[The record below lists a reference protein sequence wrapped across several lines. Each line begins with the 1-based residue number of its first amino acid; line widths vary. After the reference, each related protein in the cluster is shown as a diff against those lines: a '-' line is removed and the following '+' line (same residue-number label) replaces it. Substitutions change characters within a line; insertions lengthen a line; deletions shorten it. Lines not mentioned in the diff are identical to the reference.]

1 MGAAVS
7 SCVWWGALGTSHQ
20 FNTSLCGRLW
30 GGGQG
35 GSCTDATA
43 ASLPGTVVLGIAFL
57 FNGAGAGLALWAAR
71 HLRSVP
77 GMSGL
82 LLACGRAPSSAGVG
96 DAAVPYFYGAQAAA
110 APATMEG
117 GGAGGYAAPLLPEK
131 VQPPAPTTAATTPQ
145 PDAGGWS

>member
-1 MGAAVS
+1 MS
-7 SCVWWGALGTSHQ
+7 SCVWWGALGTSHK

-30 GGGQG
+30 GGQG

-43 ASLPGTVVLGIAFL
+43 ASLPGTVVLGIAFF

-82 LLACGRAPSSAGVG
+82 MACGRANGSAGVG
-96 DAAVPYFYGAQAAA
+96 DAAVPYFYGAQAVAA
-110 APATMEG
+110 SPSAMEG
-117 GGAGGYAAPLLPEK
+117 GGAGGYTAPLIPEK
-131 VQPPAPTTAATTPQ
+131 VQPYAPATATPQ
-145 PDAGGWS
+145 LDASDTAAGGWN